1 MAAQPDL
8 STSLSIALIGC
19 GKMGSA
25 LLRGWL
31 SSGQVK
37 HVYVLDP
44 GGLPEEFEDQ
54 APDNITFYDKP
65 EMFAGTRPPAS
76 VFVIA
81 VKPQIMDEVCN
92 AIKKAVPTDA
102 LVLSIAAG
110 QTIAKFESYFGVT
123 QPVIR
128 SMPNTPAAVAKGITV
143 GCPNKNVSSAQKK
156 LADNLLKAVGKVEW
170 INEENLLDAVTA
182 VSGSGP
188 AYIFLLIEA
197 MAAAGVKAGLDK
209 DFSMK
214 LARQTVI
221 GSAALADSD
230 PLPAETLRKN
240 VTSPGGTT
248 AAALEVLMSPS
259 GMQEL
264 FDKAIAAATARSKEL
279 SR

>member
-1 MAAQPDL
+1 MAAQPD
-8 STSLSIALIGC
+8 LSIALIGC

-31 SSGQVK
+31 ASGHIG

-44 GGLPEEFEDQ
+44 FGLPEEFEDE
-54 APDNITFYDKP
+54 APARVAFYDKA
-65 EMFAGTRPPAS
+65 EIFAGARPPAS

-81 VKPQIMDEVCN
+81 VKPQIMDEVCH
-92 AIKKAVPTDA
+92 AIKKAIPADA

-110 QTIAKFESYFGVT
+110 QTIAKFESYFGAA

-128 SMPNTPAAVAKGITV
+128 SMPNTPAAIAKGMTV
-143 GCPNKNVSSAQKK
+143 GCPNAHVSPAQKT
-156 LADNLLKAVGKVEW
+156 LADNLLKAVGQVEW
-170 INEENLLDAVTA
+170 VEDEGLLDAVTA

-188 AYIFLLIEA
+188 AYIFLLMEA
-197 MAAAGVKAGLDK
+197 MAAAGVKAGLK
-209 DFSMK
+209 PDFAMK

-221 GSAALADSD
+221 GSAALAESD

-248 AAALEVLMSPS
+248 AAALDVLMATS
-259 GMQEL
+259 GMQDL

>member
-1 MAAQPDL
+1 MAAQPD
-8 STSLSIALIGC
+8 LSIALIGC

-31 SSGQVK
+31 ASGHIG

-44 GGLPEEFEDQ
+44 FGLPEEFEDE
-54 APDNITFYDKP
+54 APARVTFYDKA
-65 EMFAGTRPPAS
+65 EIFAGARPPAS

-81 VKPQIMDEVCN
+81 VKPQIMDEVCH
-92 AIKKAVPTDA
+92 AIKKAIPADA

-110 QTIAKFESYFGVT
+110 QTIAKFESYFGAA

-128 SMPNTPAAVAKGITV
+128 SMPNTPAAIAKGMTV
-143 GCPNKNVSSAQKK
+143 GCPNAHVSPAQKT
-156 LADNLLKAVGKVEW
+156 LADNLLKAVGQVEW
-170 INEENLLDAVTA
+170 VEDEGLLDAVTA

-188 AYIFLLIEA
+188 AYIFLLMEA
-197 MAAAGVKAGLDK
+197 MAAAGVKAGLK
-209 DFSMK
+209 PDFAMK

-221 GSAALADSD
+221 GSAALAESD

-248 AAALEVLMSPS
+248 AAALDVLMATS
-259 GMQEL
+259 GMQDL